1 MVPVAYLPVAQ
12 VTEAG
17 AAYPVVDS
25 VDPLDST
32 DVARAKRVV
41 PDPGPVTSPVAPP
54 SARAGAVPVTDPIT
68 GASDLEPV
76 DPD

>member
-17 AAYPVVDS
+17 AAYPIVDS
-25 VDPLDST
+25 VDFLDST
-32 DVARAKRVV
+32 DVSQEKRVV

-54 SARAGAVPVTDPIT
+54 AAREGAVTVIDPIT
-68 GASDLEPV
+68 GASDLELV
-76 DPD
+76 DPN